1 MFRQKKAPS
10 LGSGQLLPS
19 KRQGVRKVS
28 DNEMGQNMKSRYNE
42 NFEMI
47 MAEDRKKVR
56 QKVSQMRQEQPNGE
70 VDVKLNQRDILRV
83 NPFDQNIIGPT
94 NSN

>member
-1 MFRQKKAPS
+1 MKDMRPVDRAAAAKA
-10 LGSGQLLPS
+10 G
-19 KRQGVRKVS
+19 
-28 DNEMGQNMKSRYNE
+28 DNQDMKSRYNE